1 MSIAVHPDDIQS
13 LKSAVSRLNAEIEAF
28 YDTYGNNV
36 RVTGHCN
43 FRNDLDEPYFRVNVE
58 VTEIIAKFS

>member
-1 MSIAVHPDDIQS
+1 MSIAIHPNDLQA
-13 LKSAVSRLNAEIEAF
+13 LKSAVSRLNSEIEAF
-28 YDTYGNNV
+28 YTNYGNNV

-58 VTEIIAKFS
+58 VSEIIAKLY